1 MSFKKMVLY
10 FYYIYTVHHIFLQ
23 KKTILLQKTT
33 SFPKKK
39 RFWSIGLT
47 SANATCF
54 MHVFHELWCINCTNM
69 CIYYTRICAYT
80 YIWIPAYEYI
90 YMNNTYIYMN
100 AYTYIHICTYL
111 ECERMEFF
119 TSITFIK
126 SIIYLSAKNCIPCK
140 QKKNSTLQ
148 NDFKFLYKP
157 WYRNLNSYLLP
168 MWWQKKKCLAWL
180 LSRKR
185 HD

>member
-1 MSFKKMVLY
+1 MNIYIHIYESIH
-10 FYYIYTVHHIFLQ
+10 IYTHMHIPWVSKRWSFTSITFIQCIIFFLQ

-126 SIIYLSAKNCIPCK
+126 SIIYFSAKNCILC
-140 QKKNSTLQ
+140 
-148 NDFKFLYKP
+148 
-157 WYRNLNSYLLP
+157 
-168 MWWQKKKCLAWL
+168 KKKIVRFKMILNFCT
-180 LSRKR
+180 S
-185 HD
+185 HDTEI